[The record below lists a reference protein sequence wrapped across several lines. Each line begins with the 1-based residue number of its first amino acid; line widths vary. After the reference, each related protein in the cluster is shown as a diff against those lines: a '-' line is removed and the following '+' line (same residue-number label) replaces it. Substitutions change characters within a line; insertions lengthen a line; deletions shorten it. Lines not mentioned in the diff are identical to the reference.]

1 MAPKRVGTLDPPIC
15 KVLTNGL
22 VTWFG
27 VSLNVA
33 KKFLPEVVE
42 QWGKLRCLEGG
53 DIMHAHDIISKRRDG
68 QDASFICVRELGF
81 LGND

>member
-1 MAPKRVGTLDPPIC
+1 MAPKRVGTLDPPIR

-27 VSLNVA
+27 VLLNVA

-42 QWGKLRCLEGG
+42 QWGKLRRLEGG

-68 QDASFICVRELGF
+68 RDASFIRVRELGF